1 MFDRLKAFV
10 AEISGAEPKKMF
22 DDDDYRL
29 AGVALIIN
37 IAKIDGKA
45 DEAELARLT
54 DLIEQRFGLDAAAT
68 AELIAEGEERD
79 REAIDFFRF
88 TSVLKRHLDEE
99 GRANIVEMMWDIA
112 LADGKID
119 EFEEN
124 TIGRIAELLDISNN
138 DRVQSRQRAAR
149 DSAAEDL
156 A

>member
-10 AEISGAEPKKMF
+10 AEISGDEPKKMF
-22 DDDDYRL
+22 GDDDYRL
-29 AGVALIIN
+29 AAVALVIN

-45 DEAELARLT
+45 DEAERTRLAA
-54 DLIEQRFGLDAAAT
+54 LIEQRFGLDAAAT
-68 AELIAEGEERD
+68 AELIAEGEESD

-138 DRVQSRQRAAR
+138 DRVETRQRAAR
-149 DSAAEDL
+149 DAAVKNSA
-156 A
+156 